1 MSNLTIN
8 SVHYK
13 LFLEKTIN
21 DWVAQEKGNLE
32 NVSQN
37 IIQTVLE
44 SLLQAEREEFLKSDD
59 SLGNKANGY
68 YSRLA
73 KMLSGVIDLKIPR
86 DRLGLFKPLI
96 LEIIKKDQENIDN
109 LAFSLYSKGL
119 STRDIN
125 DVLKEAYNLNT
136 SPQYISNISS
146 SFLELRRKWQE
157 RRLDKKYYAVYI
169 DAIYLNIRR
178 DTVLKESVYIVMGL
192 KEDLSREILGIYSI
206 PQESA
211 KGWQEVL
218 FDIKKRGVEEVLL
231 FVADG
236 LKSLET
242 SINTV
247 YPRSYF
253 QKCVVHLK
261 RNVLNKLRARD
272 KLEVS
277 ADLKSIFKLD
287 DLNDSKEKAI
297 DRLNGFIEK
306 WKDKYPYLKR
316 SFGEQTLDYYFTY
329 LNFPLS
335 TRRIIYTTNWIER
348 LNKEIRKV
356 IKNKNSF
363 PSEDSA
369 LTLIWS
375 KALEVERRI
384 YNNKITVLYPAKED
398 LDKMFFKN

>member
-21 DWVAQEKGNLE
+21 DWVVQEKDNLDL
-32 NVSQN
+32 VSQN

-44 SLLQAEREEFLKSDD
+44 ALLKAERKEFLKID
-59 SLGNKANGY
+59 SNLSNKANGY

-73 KMLSGVIDLKIPR
+73 KMISGVVDIKVPR
-86 DRLGLFKPLI
+86 DRLGLFKPLV
-96 LEIIKKDQENIDN
+96 LEIIKNDHEKIDK

-125 DVLKEAYNLNT
+125 NVLKETYNLNC

-146 SFLELRRKWQE
+146 SFLEIRRKWQE
-157 RRLDKKYYAVYI
+157 RNLDNSYYAIYI
-169 DAIYLNIRR
+169 DAIHLNIRR
-178 DTVLKESVYIVMGL
+178 DTVLNESVYVVMGL
-192 KEDLSREILGIYSI
+192 KRDLSREILGIYSI

-211 KGWQEVL
+211 SGWQEVL
-218 FDIKKRGVEEVLL
+218 LDLKKRGIKEVLL
-231 FVADG
+231 FIADG

-242 SINTV
+242 SIHNI

-261 RNVLNKLRARD
+261 RNILNRVRAKD
-272 KLEVS
+272 KLEV
-277 ADLKSIFKLD
+277 ALDLKQVFKIDDLD
-287 DLNDSKEKAI
+287 DIEDMAI
-297 DRLNGFIEK
+297 NRLNNFIDK
-306 WKDKYPYLKR
+306 WKNKYPYLKR
-316 SFGEQTLDYYFTY
+316 IFKEEILSYYFTY
-329 LNFPLS
+329 LKFPFI
-335 TRRIIYTTNWIER
+335 TRRMIYTTNWIER

-356 IKNKNSF
+356 VKNKNSF
-363 PSEDSA
+363 PGEDSA

-375 KALEVERRI
+375 KVLEVERRI
-384 YNNKITVLYPAKED
+384 YDNKVTVLCPAKED